1 MSLPVFHLAMLAE
14 LAWAGFGSLRLGLG
28 MGAGRGGGWGAV
40 VWLLGAVAIPVAAG
54 LVAWRRHDRRQ
65 PN

>member
-40 VWLLGAVAIPVAAG
+40 AIPVTAG

>member
-28 MGAGRGGGWGAV
+28 TEGRGGGWGPG

-54 LVAWRRHDRRQ
+54 LLAMRRRG
-65 PN
+65 